1 MENNRPQTS
10 PVMER
15 ENIMGIMEI
24 SPLLVKLSV
33 PMMISMLVQ
42 ALYNVVDSVFV
53 SWVSEEAL
61 TAVSLA
67 FSLQNMMIA
76 VGVGTGVGVN
86 AMLSKSLGEK
96 NQKRANATAE
106 NGIFL
111 SACSFL
117 VFLVIGLTC
126 IKPYFYAQT
135 SDDAIALQGI
145 RYLSVCCIFSLGLFT
160 QTMGEKLLA
169 ATGRTQLSMI
179 SQLVGAVVNIILDPI
194 FIFGYCGEALSGTT
208 GAAVATVIGQF
219 CGAGMTL
226 YFNTRKNPDIQLDFK
241 GFRPSAKAIGRIY
254 TVGLPSIAMQCV
266 GSLMTFGMNLIL
278 MAFSSTAVA
287 VFGVYFKLQSFVFMP
302 IFGLNNGMVPII
314 SYNYGARR
322 PERVKKTIRLAVC
335 YAEGIMVLGFCIFEF
350 FPGQV
355 LGLFSAS
362 QAMLTIGIP
371 AMRII
376 CLHFLLAGTSIVL
389 SSVFQ
394 ALGNGLFSLIV
405 SVCRQLF
412 VLLPAAWL
420 LAQTGKVNNV
430 WWAFLI
436 AEIVSVL
443 MSLAFYAHINK
454 TIIVPLCGPAEP

>member
-42 ALYNVVDSVFV
+42 ALYNVVDSVFA

-111 SACSFL
+111 SVCSFL

-420 LAQTGKVNNV
+420 LAQTGNVNNV

>member
-15 ENIMGIMEI
+15 ENIMGTMEI
-24 SPLLVKLSV
+24 NPLLVKLSV

-106 NGIFL
+106 NGIFV

-208 GAAVATVIGQF
+208 GAAVATVFGQF

-420 LAQTGKVNNV
+420 LARTGNVNNV

-454 TIIVPLCGPAEP
+454 TIIVPLCGPVEP